1 MRALTLATVSR
12 MRKLM
17 ALEKLHTCDNVCVY
31 RPLSVALSSGVG
43 LVTFGIATPNDA
55 KLYSSV
61 TG

>member
-1 MRALTLATVSR
+1 
-12 MRKLM
+12 M
-17 ALEKLHTCDNVCVY
+17 ALEKLHTCDDVCVY